1 MLRITK
7 MPDVTK
13 LEEMV
18 NESCGNVYLVLSDDD
33 KIGLKGNEDIWKFMK
48 ATKPEGSLDLS
59 FEDPRDVRPFIALMM
74 NAKYAV

>member
-48 ATKPEGSLDLS
+48 ATKPE
-59 FEDPRDVRPFIALMM
+59 
-74 NAKYAV
+74 

>member
-33 KIGLKGNEDIWKFMK
+33 KIGLKGNEDIWNFMK
-48 ATKPEGSLDLS
+48 ATMPEDSLDLS
-59 FEDPRDVRPFIALMM
+59 LEDPRDVRPFIALMM
-74 NAKYAV
+74 NAKYAA